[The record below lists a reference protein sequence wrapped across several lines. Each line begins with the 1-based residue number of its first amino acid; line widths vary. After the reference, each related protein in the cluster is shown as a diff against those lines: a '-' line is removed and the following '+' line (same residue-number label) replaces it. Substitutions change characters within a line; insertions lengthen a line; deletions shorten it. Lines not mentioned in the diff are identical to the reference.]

1 MKYAALDVHQN
12 SIVICVRDARGTIVH
27 QAVVATEARAL
38 RSALAAVRGPLLVT
52 CEQGPLAS
60 WIRQTLARRAKSLI
74 ICDPRLTGLRRYGS
88 KTDRL
93 DAERLSELLRL
104 GGLSAIHIPVPQ
116 IAILRDLVCH
126 YETLVRDAVVVKQRV
141 KALFRREAVVAAGA
155 TVFSVRHRRR
165 WLRRLSSSVRRFRVA
180 ALFAQLDTT
189 ERLRREARSAVI
201 DAAKDH
207 PAFVR
212 LQSIPAIGP
221 IRAAVLIA
229 CIATPDRFS
238 SRRRFW
244 SYAGLAV
251 RLRGSGEHRVED
263 GQMVRNP
270 KALVAKGLG
279 RSSNRQLKRVLLA
292 AAVDAARRQ
301 GPLRKWFI
309 RLVRRGVRPA
319 VARLTLARK
328 IGLTVLAIWRDET
341 RFTARRFAAA
351 RR

>member
-1 MKYAALDVHQN
+1 MKYAALDVHQ
-12 SIVICVRDARGTIVH
+12 SSVVICVRDARGIIVH

-38 RSALAAVRGPLLVT
+38 RSALAVVRGPLLIT
-52 CEQGPLAS
+52 CEQGPLAA
-60 WIRQTLARRAKSLI
+60 WIRSTLARRAKSLI
-74 ICDPRLTGLRRYGS
+74 VCDPRRTGLRRYSS

-104 GGLSAIHIPVPQ
+104 GALSAIHMPLPP
-116 IAILRDLVCH
+116 IATLRDLVCH
-126 YETLVRDAVVVKQRV
+126 YDTLVRDTIVVKQRI
-141 KALFRREAVVAAGA
+141 KALFRREAVVSSGA
-155 TVFSVRHRRR
+155 TVFSIRHRRK
-165 WLRRLSSSVRRFRVA
+165 WLRRLSSSARRFRLA

-189 ERLRREARSAVI
+189 ERLRKEARSALI
-201 DAAKDH
+201 DAAEAH
-207 PAFVR
+207 PAFAH

-251 RLRGSGEHRVED
+251 RLRGSGEHSVKD

-270 KALVAKGLG
+270 KALVTKGLG
-279 RSSNRQLKRVLLA
+279 QGSNRRLKRVLIA
-292 AAVDAARRQ
+292 AAVDAARRE
-301 GPLRKWFI
+301 GPMRKWFT

-319 VARLTLARK
+319 AARLALARK
-328 IGLTVLAIWRDET
+328 IGLIVLALWREET
-341 RFTARRFAAA
+341 RFAARRFAAA